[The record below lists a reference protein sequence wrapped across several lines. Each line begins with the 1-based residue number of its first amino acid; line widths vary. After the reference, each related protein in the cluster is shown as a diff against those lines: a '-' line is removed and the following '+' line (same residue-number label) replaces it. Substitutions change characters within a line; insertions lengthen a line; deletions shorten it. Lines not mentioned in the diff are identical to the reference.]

1 MSTLAFVLV
10 AIVFA
15 VYALLDGYDLGVGT
29 LMLFVARSSSERASG
44 MAAIGPVWNGNE
56 VWLIAGGGALF
67 ALFPQAY
74 ASAFSGF
81 YLPFVFMLWL
91 LMVRGIAMELRNH
104 VASELWHAFFDVAF
118 ALSSGLLIVLAG
130 IAIGNVVRGVPLDA
144 RFDYLGTLSFLFN
157 PYAIGVALLALVSLA
172 QHGAAFLASRVEG
185 EPAKRAGRS
194 MPWMWPVVLAAYLGI
209 TVATFDV
216 HSPMRNIAAVPVLAF
231 IPLATFLG
239 LIGVR
244 VAHAF
249 GRARD
254 AFVCSGVFITGLI
267 ASAAMTDYPDLLP
280 SYPADSGAVAVFTN
294 PVSPAT
300 FATVVSILGAGLI
313 AVLVYRTI
321 LVRRLHESDQ

>member
-15 VYALLDGYDLGVGT
+15 VYALLDGYDLGVGAIN
-29 LMLFVARSSSERASG
+29 LFVARSSSERASG

-185 EPAKRAGRS
+185 DTAKRAWR
-194 MPWMWPVVLAAYLGI
+194 MIPWMWPVVLAAYLGI
-209 TVATFDV
+209 TVATFGV
-216 HSPMRNIAAVPVLAF
+216 NSPMRNIAGAPVLAL

-244 VAHAF
+244 VAYAL
-249 GRARD
+249 GRVRET
-254 AFVCSGVFITGLI
+254 FICSGVFITGLI

-280 SYPADSGAVAVFTN
+280 SYPGSAGAVTVYTN
-294 PVSPAT
+294 AVSPAT
-300 FATVVSILGAGLI
+300 FAIVVSIIGAGLV
-313 AVLVYRTI
+313 AVAIYRSI
-321 LVRRLHESDQ
+321 VGRRLHGSDR